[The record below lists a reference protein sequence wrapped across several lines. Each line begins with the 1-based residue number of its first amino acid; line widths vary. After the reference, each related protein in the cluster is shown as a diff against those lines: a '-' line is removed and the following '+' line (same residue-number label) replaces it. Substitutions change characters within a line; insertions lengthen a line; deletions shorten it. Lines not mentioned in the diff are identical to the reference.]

1 LSKNVETLLIF
12 AGGLGTRFSEKTKK
26 IPKPLVLLNGKPL
39 IHHII
44 DHYSEYGY
52 KKIIILSGYKSSK
65 FDKYFKK
72 VSLKRNKNIYTI
84 NNNVEVHNLFTGID
98 SLTSTR
104 LYKGLKYID
113 DEYFSITYGDGIS
126 NVDLN
131 SLRKFHFSNKSF
143 LTITAVRPPSRFG
156 EIIFENDNIKQFNEK
171 NSVNSGW
178 INGGYFITNRA
189 IMKYLK
195 PSNESFEKEPISRII
210 KNEKVLGFKH
220 KGFWRPVDTVREL
233 EILSK
238 EILTMNEKQ

>member
-1 LSKNVETLLIF
+1 MIKNVETLLIF

-113 DEYFSITYGDGIS
+113 KSMSTYNRTGLTLASIMHLDYHFTPDS
-126 NVDLN
+126 P
-131 SLRKFHFSNKSF
+131 KF
-143 LTITAVRPPSRFG
+143 
-156 EIIFENDNIKQFNEK
+156 
-171 NSVNSGW
+171 
-178 INGGYFITNRA
+178 
-189 IMKYLK
+189 
-195 PSNESFEKEPISRII
+195 
-210 KNEKVLGFKH
+210 
-220 KGFWRPVDTVREL
+220 VDTSHFFPTFL
-233 EILSK
+233 
-238 EILTMNEKQ
+238 